1 MKPEYRQRR
10 DMRAESW
17 NIPMIRGQR
26 DEEEPV
32 KKVEKEQL
40 LK

>member
-1 MKPEYRQRR
+1 MK
-10 DMRAESW
+10 AESW
-17 NIPMIRGQR
+17 DTPTFRGQR

-32 KKVEKEQL
+32 KKAEKEQL